1 MIVATAGH
9 IDHGKSTLVKALS
22 GVDTDRLPEEKTRGI
37 SIDLG
42 FAYLTLPNTPVIGFV
57 DVPGHERFVRNMLAG
72 VCGIDYV
79 MLVVAAD
86 DGVMPQTIEHLNIV
100 KLLGIQAGV
109 VVLTKTDRVVAE
121 RVNEVREQVRALLQ
135 SVNLATFEIVACST
149 VAKLG
154 VNDLRER
161 LAQAARATQRTD
173 FEGRSFRFA
182 IDRAFS
188 IVGSGTVV
196 TGTVFTHGVQ
206 VGERLTLTPG
216 GQSVRVRSIH
226 QNSVSVTEALA
237 GERCALNLVGVSAQD
252 CGRGDWV
259 VATHLHAP
267 TTRIDISL
275 NVLNSETHALKHWTE
290 VHMHLGTA
298 EVVARV
304 AIEHGGSIAP
314 GAAGYAQL
322 VLSQPIACL
331 SGDRLIIRDQTA
343 QRTLG
348 GGTVLDPFAPTRV
361 RNKILR
367 RAELAAL
374 SHGNPRLALSALLAC
389 HTQSGVDLDHF
400 SRSFNVTENV
410 LAHMLADEEALV
422 IAKEPTYALLKRSIE
437 RLGLAMSTRLQQHHQ
452 AQPQAPGLSLKDLR
466 QQCAAGMKASVFVA
480 LVRYIAAAQQIVVTG
495 TIATLTT
502 HQSSAHAADQ
512 MLWQKIQPA
521 LAAMGPK
528 GLTAAD
534 LAQAAGLKT
543 LVVNDMLHR
552 KVKQG
557 ELFRVSSERFY
568 LRANVIHFAMLAR
581 QLALTSP
588 TQTFIAAQF
597 RDQVGVNRTLAIEIL
612 DVLDRLGVTQRVGDA
627 RKLLKPLET
636 VFNLASEPF
645 DAKSDL
651 T

>member
-22 GVDTDRLPEEKTRGI
+22 GVHTDRLPEEKNRGI

-42 FAYLTLPNTPVIGFV
+42 FAYLSLPDTPVIGFV

-79 MLVVAAD
+79 MLVVAVD

-109 VVLTKTDRVVAE
+109 AVLTKTDRVVAE
-121 RVNEVREQVRALLQ
+121 RVNEVREQVRALLR

-149 VAKLG
+149 VAQLG

-161 LAQAARATQRTD
+161 LAQAARTTQRTD

-226 QNSVSVTEALA
+226 QNSVSVTEAQA

-275 NVLNSETHALKHWTE
+275 TVLNSETHALKHWTE

-298 EVVARV
+298 EVIARV
-304 AIEHGGSIAP
+304 AIKHGGAIAP

-348 GGTVLDPFAPTRV
+348 GGTVLDPFASARV

-367 RAELAAL
+367 HAELAAL

-389 HTQSGVDLDHF
+389 HTQTGVDLDHF
-400 SRSFNVTENV
+400 SRCF
-410 LAHMLADEEALV
+410 V
-422 IAKEPTYALLKRSIE
+422 IAKAPTYALLKSSIE
-437 RLGLAMSTRLQQHHQ
+437 QFGLAMSTRLQQHHQ

-480 LVRYIAAAQQIVVTG
+480 LVRSVAAAQQIVVTG
-495 TIATLTT
+495 TIAALTT

-512 MLWQKIQPA
+512 LMWQKIQPT

-557 ELFRVSSERFY
+557 ELFRVTSERFY
-568 LRANVIHFAMLAR
+568 LRANMIHFATLAR
-581 QLALTSP
+581 QLALASP
-588 TQTFIAAQF
+588 TQSFIAAQF

-627 RKLLKPLET
+627 RKLLKPLEA
-636 VFNLASEPF
+636 VF
-645 DAKSDL
+645 DY
-651 T
+651 

>member
-22 GVDTDRLPEEKTRGI
+22 GVDTDRLPEEKARGI

-109 VVLTKTDRVVAE
+109 AVLTKTDRVSAD
-121 RVNEVREQVRALLQ
+121 RINEVRDQVRVLLQ
-135 SVNLATFEIVACST
+135 SVNLATLEIIACST
-149 VAKLG
+149 VAQLG

-161 LAQAARATQRTD
+161 LAQAARTTQRTD

-196 TGTVFTHGVQ
+196 TGTVFTHGVHL
-206 VGERLTLTPG
+206 GERLTLTPG

-226 QNSVSVTEALA
+226 KNSVAVTEAQV

-259 VATHLHAP
+259 VATPLHAP
-267 TTRIDISL
+267 TTRVDISL
-275 NVLNSETHALKHWTE
+275 TVLSSEVHALSHWTE
-290 VHMHLGTA
+290 VHLHLGTT

-304 AIEHGGSIAP
+304 AIERGGSIAP
-314 GAAGYAQL
+314 GVTGYAQL
-322 VLSQPIACL
+322 VLSEPIACL

-348 GGTVLDPFAPTRV
+348 GGTVLDPFAPARV

-367 RAELAAL
+367 QAELAAF
-374 SHGNPRLALSALLAC
+374 SQENPRLALRALLAC
-389 HTQSGVDLDHF
+389 HAKTGVDLDHF
-400 SRSFNVTENV
+400 SRSFNVTESV
-410 LAHMLADEEALV
+410 LTHMVASEEALV
-422 IAKEPTYALLKRSIE
+422 ITRGPSYALLKSSIE
-437 RLGLAMSTRLQQHHQ
+437 QLGLAMSTHLQLFHR
-452 AQPQAPGLSLKDLR
+452 AQPQSPGLSLKTLR
-466 QQCAAGMKASVFVA
+466 QQCAADMKASVFVA
-480 LVRYIAAAQQIVVTG
+480 LVRYSATAQQIIVTG
-495 TIATLTT
+495 TMAALTT

-512 MLWQKIQPA
+512 QMWQKIQPT

-534 LAQAAGLKT
+534 LAQASGLKT

-568 LRANVIHFAMLAR
+568 LRANMIHFAKLAR
-581 QLALTSP
+581 ELVLASP

-612 DVLDRLGVTQRVGDA
+612 DVLDRLGVTQRVGDT

-636 VFNLASEPF
+636 VF
-645 DAKSDL
+645 D
-651 T
+651 

>member
-22 GVDTDRLPEEKTRGI
+22 GVDTDRLPEEKARGI

-42 FAYLTLPNTPVIGFV
+42 FAYLSLPDTPVIGFV

-109 VVLTKTDRVVAE
+109 AVLTKVDRVSAE

-135 SVNLATFEIVACST
+135 SVKLTTLEIVTCSA
-149 VAKLG
+149 VAQLG

-161 LAQAARATQRTD
+161 LAQAARATQRID
-173 FEGRSFRFA
+173 LEGRSFRFA

-206 VGERLTLTPG
+206 LGERLTLTPR
-216 GQSVRVRSIH
+216 GQSVRVRGIH
-226 QNSVSVTEALA
+226 KNGVAVTDAQA
-237 GERCALNLVGVSAQD
+237 GERCALNLVGISAQD

-267 TTRIDISL
+267 TTRVDISL
-275 NVLNSETHALKHWTE
+275 TVLNSETHALNHWTE
-290 VHMHLGTA
+290 VHLHLGTT

-304 AIEHGGSIAP
+304 AIERGGSIAP
-314 GAAGYAQL
+314 GATGYAQL
-322 VLSQPIACL
+322 VLSKPIACL

-348 GGTVLDPFAPTRV
+348 GGAVLDPFAPIRV
-361 RNKILR
+361 RNRILR
-367 RAELAAL
+367 QAELAAF
-374 SHGNPRLALSALLAC
+374 SHDEPRLALNALLAC
-389 HTQSGVDLDHF
+389 HAKTGVDLDHF
-400 SRSFNVTENV
+400 SRSFNVTESV
-410 LAHMLADEEALV
+410 LADMLAGAEAIV
-422 IAKEPTYALLKRSIE
+422 VAKTPTYALLKSSLKQLDLSI
-437 RLGLAMSTRLQQHHQ
+437 LTDLQHHHRT
-452 AQPQAPGLSLKDLR
+452 APQSPGLSLKILR

-480 LVRYIAAAQQIVVTG
+480 LVRYLAAAKQIIVTG
-495 TIATLTT
+495 TMAALAT

-512 MLWQKIQPA
+512 LMWQKIQPT

-568 LRANVIHFAMLAR
+568 LRANMIHFAKLAGELV
-581 QLALTSP
+581 QASP

-597 RDQVGVNRTLAIEIL
+597 RDQAGVNRTLAIEIL
-612 DVLDRLGVTQRVGDA
+612 EVLDRLGVTQRVGDV

-636 VFNLASEPF
+636 VF
-645 DAKSDL
+645 D
-651 T
+651 